1 MEERIAAAKSVKV
14 VTDSLGITRG
24 SELDAAREKLEKLAD
39 PTATKAREKEAGD
52 EDRKEIWQL
61 AGTDFRVVFLKAD
74 DKERITYITG
84 WLRPEKA
91 RSFEDIGDLSKAPV
105 LTDNA
110 VAWDVLR
117 PGQPL
122 FRVSAKGAGRKASEI
137 TLLVVQR
144 RAPSGGAP
152 LPDPGKKSE

>member
-1 MEERIAAAKSVKV
+1 
-14 VTDSLGITRG
+14 VT
-24 SELDAAREKLEKLAD
+24 K
-39 PTATKAREKEAGD
+39 TKESEAGD

-61 AGTDFRVVFLKAD
+61 AGTDFRAVFLKAD

-91 RSFEDIGDLSKAPV
+91 LPFEQIGDVSKAPV

-117 PGQPL
+117 PDQPL
-122 FRVSAKGAGRKASEI
+122 FRVSAKGVGRQASEI

-152 LPDPGKKSE
+152 RPGLEKRRE